1 MSNPLQE
8 PLIPPPNLVSP
19 VADAVRRC
27 FSQFSWAAGL
37 LPPPVTT
44 THSMTLD
51 ELDTS
56 MESTSL
62 DLSQQ
67 RSYSGQQDHVI
78 NFYTSQS
85 DPINRGELGCM
96 SLLDSRL
103 CSIWL
108 YKYYNV

>member
-1 MSNPLQE
+1 MQYE
-8 PLIPPPNLVSP
+8 GVSHNFHGQQ
-19 VADAVRRC
+19 VC
-27 FSQFSWAAGL
+27 S
-37 LPPPVTT
+37 LPQSP
-44 THSMTLD
+44 H

-67 RSYSGQQDHVI
+67 WSYSGQQDHVI

-103 CSIWL
+103 CMWL